1 MNDVELTVVWDFLNE
16 SNLDELA
23 GGEVASARD
32 AASFFQSAFEA
43 SVAAFKAGDASPSK
57 SSVTSSRTSVEST
70 SDDEMNSTS
79 PPQTT
84 PRRPQM
90 SMEQRERQKEYDRR
104 YRQKKDGWRAEAAKA
119 FVAGLKLLN
128 VLLEDRI
135 QRTRRVS
142 ATMRLLYLGKDD
154 RKFPDYD
161 RDVELV
167 NHEAKTQLGLNQA
180 AMTYIELWTATWTLS
195 KIEKGKFFL
204 KQYVPKIEQHLQG
217 LVKLGD
223 KLTESTVELEW
234 CLDQKPK
241 GVWV

>member
-1 MNDVELTVVWDFLNE
+1 
-16 SNLDELA
+16 
-23 GGEVASARD
+23 
-32 AASFFQSAFEA
+32 
-43 SVAAFKAGDASPSK
+43 
-57 SSVTSSRTSVEST
+57 
-70 SDDEMNSTS
+70 MNSTS

-128 VLLEDRI
+128 MLLEDRI

-161 RDVELV
+161 RDVEL
-167 NHEAKTQLGLNQA
+167 
-180 AMTYIELWTATWTLS
+180 LWTATWTLS